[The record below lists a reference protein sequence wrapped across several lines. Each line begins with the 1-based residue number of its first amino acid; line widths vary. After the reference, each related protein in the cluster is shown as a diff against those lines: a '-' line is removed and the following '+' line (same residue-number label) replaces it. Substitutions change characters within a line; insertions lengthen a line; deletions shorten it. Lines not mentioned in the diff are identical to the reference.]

1 MTTSMNDS
9 PLFRGM
15 FTCPS
20 MCEIWDDHSLIQAW
34 MDIWKALAQTQA
46 AHGIIPQEAADE
58 ITKNAMSTTWT
69 LLLWVKEV
77 MKVGHALVP
86 VLRAYEHI
94 CDNGYG
100 EYLHLGSTTQD
111 VSDTGFMMLLKRS
124 YEAIMKD
131 LRDR

>member
-58 ITKNAMSTTWT
+58 ITKKCDVNNLDFAAMGQ
-69 LLLWVKEV
+69 EV

-86 VLRAYEHI
+86 VPVSYTHLDVYKRQASDCLSALMLRVKW
-94 CDNGYG
+94 
-100 EYLHLGSTTQD
+100 S
-111 VSDTGFMMLLKRS
+111 
-124 YEAIMKD
+124 
-131 LRDR
+131 LRCVA